1 MLLFGSSF
9 KIQLNNLNETTPGL
23 KGNPLNL
30 QDRQHYSCLY
40 QSSINSHQMTKKK
53 WGQNFLIH
61 NNVAETIVEAADVH
75 NGDSILEIGPGRGML
90 TRSLLE
96 RGAQVT
102 AIEVDPALC
111 EKLRKQFEHE
121 ARFTLIDQ
129 DIMKVSPEDLAKIVS
144 APAKVVANLPYNI
157 ATPLLVRM
165 LFVRKAWQS
174 LTIMVQLEVAERIC
188 ASPDSGKIYGPL
200 SLVGALGFERNII
213 KIISPDS
220 FRPAPKVDSAIIQL
234 IPHSSSL
241 THEEEKQFLKW
252 SHLLFQ
258 QRRKTLLNGIRRHFP
273 EWFQN
278 CENSLRE
285 KYGLRRPESLDFSE
299 WLMLFSDYLQKI

>member
-1 MLLFGSSF
+1 LLLFGSSF
-9 KIQLNNLNETTPGL
+9 KIQIYNLNETTPGL
-23 KGNPLNL
+23 KSNPLNL

-121 ARFTLIDQ
+121 A
-129 DIMKVSPEDLAKIVS
+129 DL
-144 APAKVVANLPYNI
+144 L
-157 ATPLLVRM
+157 
-165 LFVRKAWQS
+165 
-174 LTIMVQLEVAERIC
+174 
-188 ASPDSGKIYGPL
+188 
-200 SLVGALGFERNII
+200 
-213 KIISPDS
+213 
-220 FRPAPKVDSAIIQL
+220 
-234 IPHSSSL
+234 
-241 THEEEKQFLKW
+241 
-252 SHLLFQ
+252 
-258 QRRKTLLNGIRRHFP
+258 
-273 EWFQN
+273 
-278 CENSLRE
+278 
-285 KYGLRRPESLDFSE
+285 
-299 WLMLFSDYLQKI
+299 

>member
-1 MLLFGSSF
+1 
-9 KIQLNNLNETTPGL
+9 
-23 KGNPLNL
+23 
-30 QDRQHYSCLY
+30 
-40 QSSINSHQMTKKK
+40 MTKKK

-75 NGDSILEIGPGRGML
+75 NGDSILEIGPGRGKL

-102 AIEVDPALC
+102 AIEVDPTLC
-111 EKLRKQFEHE
+111 EKLRKQFGHE

-157 ATPLLVRM
+157 ATPLLLRM

-273 EWFQN
+273 VWFQN
-278 CENSLRE
+278 CQNSLRE

-299 WLMLFSDYLQKI
+299 WLVLFSYYLQQI